1 MTPPGAALDNVG
13 MKKILMVVLALLLAG
28 CALPEAKGRRVCNAD
43 GSMCSF
49 QYYDGSGSP

>member
-1 MTPPGAALDNVG
+1 MRKAF
-13 MKKILMVVLALLLAG
+13 ILVLAVLLAG
-28 CALPEAKGRRVCNAD
+28 CSNMPEAKGRRVCNPD